1 MEDAMRTKLP
11 SFILRASLLSALIG
25 GLIGVLISFNNGDA
39 LGWSLL
45 RGAVLLLVFGYV
57 TRWLLS
63 NMAKA
68 WIESRL
74 ESLQAKTKNVENR
87 TPVRAGT

>member
-1 MEDAMRTKLP
+1 M
-11 SFILRASLLSALIG
+11 LSALAG
-25 GLIGVLISFNNGDA
+25 GLLGVFISWNNGDA

-45 RGAVLLLVFGYV
+45 RGAILLVVFGYV
-57 TRWLLS
+57 TRWWLA

-74 ESLQAKTKNVENR
+74 ESIQAKNKTVEKPSAQSGRITN
-87 TPVRAGT
+87 